1 MVTEVKKE
9 NVGRALKVER
19 LESRAW
25 RVEYKRD
32 WV

>member
-9 NVGRALKVER
+9 NGGRGWKVQR